1 MTTQVQIRG
10 TTQATQ
16 EARTL
21 VSRELDIN
29 TTDWRLSVHNGS
41 TAGGIKHLNCYD
53 QQNSE
58 FNYASASG
66 TNALTASMRV
76 TPIGYQE
83 GAIYLIKIGSNNTG
97 SVTLNLNSLG
107 AKTLKKYIS
116 GVLSNLESGDLIAG
130 MMIQVLYDGTYFQ
143 VVSGIGSGGTE
154 RIAWIPNITATGGS
168 IASDSYTAS
177 DCIYVDL
184 GYAVLVSFGV
194 NVQFTSGT
202 GGEEFKIDNLP
213 FNSETASAVT
223 IKKGSGNEVVYLT
236 SGNNELQDFTGNATA
251 IQYNGQFA
259 YIKD

>member
-29 TTDWRLSVHNGS
+29 TTDWRLSIHNGS
-41 TAGGIKHLNCYD
+41 TAGGIKHVNCFD

-58 FNYASASG
+58 FNYAVASG
-66 TNALTASMRV
+66 TNALTASMRIV
-76 TPIGYQE
+76 PTGYIA
-83 GAIYLIKIGSNNTG
+83 GAIYIIKISNNNTG

-107 AKTLKKYIS
+107 AKTLKKYS
-116 GVLSNLESGDLIAG
+116 GGVLSNLESGDLISG

-154 RIAWIPNITATGGS
+154 RISWIPTNVTS
-168 IASDSYTAS
+168 YIASN
-177 DCIYVDL
+177 CIYVDL
-184 GYAVLVSFGV
+184 GYAVIVSYDVVTDYNSNFSYRIS
-194 NVQFTSGT
+194 NLPFTAETKTFFPVPLDGSGT
-202 GGEEFKIDNLP
+202 GIYNILDSYISQGGNTLWFTLSQSTGSTDVAL
-213 FNSETASAVT
+213 SGTVT
-223 IKKGSGNEVVYLT
+223 
-236 SGNNELQDFTGNATA
+236 
-251 IQYNGQFA
+251 